1 MGDRTPVVYDIAT
14 PGVFDAIF
22 QALDESSQPVVGAAK
37 PRLLVIPIHDQD
49 GSVGGGLWAHTL
61 FDWLHIEMLVVP
73 ETRRFQGIG
82 SALLAA
88 AETEARKRGC
98 IGGLVDTFSFQAAPF
113 YRKNG
118 FRQYAALEDCPR
130 GHERLYFLKRFD

>member
-1 MGDRTPVVYDIAT
+1 MDDGGPFVHDIAP
-14 PGVFDAIF
+14 PGVFDSIF
-22 QALDESSQPVVGAAK
+22 QALDASSQPVIGAAK
-37 PRLLVIPIHDQD
+37 PRLLVIPLHDQG
-49 GSVGGGLWAHTL
+49 GSVVGGLWAHTL

-82 SALLAA
+82 SALLAT

-98 IGGLVDTFSFQAAPF
+98 IGALVDTFSFQAAAF

-118 FRQYAALEDCPR
+118 FRQYADLDDCPR
-130 GHERLYFLKRFD
+130 GHERLYLLKRFD